1 MMRVVSLILS
11 IISLLVW
18 WEIPMAVIILS
29 AANGYVICKNYD
41 RSLLCKINIALCI
54 LGVCLAVLNHD
65 LHIGLKMLEYIGIM

>member
-29 AANGYVICKNYD
+29 AANGFIICKGYD
-41 RSLLCKINIALCI
+41 SSSFFKINIALCV
-54 LGVCLAVLNHD
+54 LGVCLAVWNYD
-65 LHIGLKMLEYIGIM
+65 LRIGLKMLEYIGIM

>member
-29 AANGYVICKNYD
+29 AANGFIICKGYD
-41 RSLLCKINIALCI
+41 SSAFCKINIALCV
-54 LGVCLAVLNHD
+54 LGVCLAVWNHD
-65 LHIGLKMLEYIGIM
+65 LHIGLKMLEYIGMM